1 MNARKLDI
9 NAPLMSVRRSSGAS
23 PSRKV
28 LEKRGSLAYYLDQ
41 VTEPVAVPFNW
52 EHIPGR
58 PKGVHGSQPQPSKDS
73 PRKKDDEKI
82 RSNNAQEDDDEDD
95 DVYSDALDTLSCT
108 ESASMKCSASGVSG
122 LDDFDADKHGTN
134 AAADKQAQDFMMNRF
149 LPAAKAMTV
158 QPPQY
163 ASSRKQQSVLAEQP
177 RDIQR
182 LVREERKSIV
192 NKHITDIVPYTG
204 QFQDEEE
211 SDDDD
216 DGYDDSTDV
225 SAKGCGMFTRLR
237 VRSSLCL
244 LNTVPGM
251 KMKDEYNMSGA
262 YEYGKPSKSSH
273 TPIKKAWESIQKNE
287 LSRKW
292 RSESERFTYKG
303 ESETKQLGGSGR
315 ISSFRR
321 SRTSFQ
327 SKPQPIFPKRS
338 SNSASLAIEKTLFI
352 ENASATTSS
361 SSVSCSVDT
370 TTQRTE
376 DTITMFDAKTLL
388 LASKENNQEQEDKAQ
403 ENNQESMSLQLV
415 QSSFEKETKIDNNNN
430 NNKQI
435 VAVDQSFGGELVV
448 SADLIP
454 APLLPKSPSDSWL
467 RRALPL
473 VYMKNSGFPQS
484 KGENKLVAKRQ
495 SWNASSRFVKWETK
509 VKTWNMHDGHA
520 NSCQELT
527 VYKPQHSKY

>member
-1 MNARKLDI
+1 MNERKLDI
-9 NAPLMSVRRSSGAS
+9 NAPLISVRRSSVAS
-23 PSRKV
+23 SLPSLIEAKRKV

-41 VTEPVAVPFNW
+41 VAEPVAVPFNW
-52 EHIPGR
+52 EHIPGT
-58 PKGVHGSQPQPSKDS
+58 PKANHGSQLQPSKDS
-73 PRKKDDEKI
+73 PSLPPGKSTNVSERKKDD
-82 RSNNAQEDDDEDD
+82 DD
-95 DVYSDALDTLSCT
+95 DVYSDALETLSST

-122 LDDFDADKHGTN
+122 LDNFDSEKHGSN

-158 QPPQY
+158 HPPQY
-163 ASSRKQQSVLAEQP
+163 ASSRKQQSQSVLAEQP

-192 NKHITDIVPYTG
+192 NKHITELVPYTG

-211 SDDDD
+211 SDDGD
-216 DGYDDSTDV
+216 DGYGNS
-225 SAKGCGMFTRLR
+225 SKGCGMFSRLG

-244 LNTVPGM
+244 LNAVPGM
-251 KMKDEYNMSGA
+251 KMKDEYNMSCA
-262 YEYGKPSKSSH
+262 YEYGKP
-273 TPIKKAWESIQKNE
+273 IKKAWGSIQKSKSE
-287 LSRKW
+287 RQESSRKW
-292 RSESERFTYKG
+292 RSESERFSYSG
-303 ESETKQLGGSGR
+303 ESERKQLGGSGR

-327 SKPQPIFPKRS
+327 SKPHPLFPRH
-338 SNSASLAIEKTLFI
+338 
-352 ENASATTSS
+352 ASATTSS
-361 SSVSCSVDT
+361 SSVSCSADT

-376 DTITMFDAKTLL
+376 DTMTMFDAKTVL

-403 ENNQESMSLQLV
+403 RLTTDQESMSLLLV
-415 QSSFEKETKIDNNNN
+415 QSSFEKETKIDNSNS
-430 NNKQI
+430 NKQI
-435 VAVDQSFGGELVV
+435 VAVDHPFGGE
-448 SADLIP
+448 ADLIP

-473 VYMKNSGFPQS
+473 VYMKNSGFPHS
-484 KGENKLVAKRQ
+484 NGENKFL
-495 SWNASSRFVKWETK
+495 NASSRFVKWETK

-520 NSCQELT
+520 NCCQELT